1 MHDMAREEKNKREV
15 LLLLARLGGTRRM
28 LAGAGPGSLFTSSE
42 EARHAEMPAGSTAAA
57 TTDN

>member
-28 LAGAGPGSLFTSSE
+28 LPGPGRAGLQAPCCLPAPRKL
-42 EARHAEMPAGSTAAA
+42 ARHAEMPAGHR
-57 TTDN
+57 